1 MHKCIRN
8 INIYVIY
15 SPTDTL
21 RSNGILSF
29 RTFSISYNSDRN
41 LYYNLYRVATF
52 KAYIQGV
59 RLKSDVMHKL
69 FESNGG
75 GHCYEERRNSFLF
88 RGERTTFVERNEIFY
103 HHREM
108 GLATRDTGEGGGRER
123 QRISYYTY
131 DIERGPCLLNFK
143 SRQSN
148 YGGCSLNRAICS
160 SRLNPHC

>member
-108 GLATRDTGEGGGRER
+108 GLATRDAGEGGEGENGNAY
-123 QRISYYTY
+123 RIIRTISSAAPAFW
-131 DIERGPCLLNFK
+131 I
-143 SRQSN
+143 
-148 YGGCSLNRAICS
+148 LNRD
-160 SRLNPHC
+160 SRITGDAR